1 MDTIIDFLMTYGYGG
16 MAMAAFVAGSVFPFS
31 SETILAG
38 LQLAG
43 LHPLPLF
50 LSATLGNVLG
60 SMFNYWIGS
69 FGKLE
74 WIERYLHV
82 GRDKVEKTRLWL
94 QGRGA
99 WMGVLLPSDTGQRTG
114 RYVGVHEGKPMVH
127 PAQHHYWQSRQV
139 RHTDMGSEGHSDM
152 RVASTIPHGSP

>member
-99 WMGVLLPSDTGQRTG
+99 WMGVFCFLPILGSALAVTLGYMRANPWFTLLSITIGKAV
-114 RYVGVHEGKPMVH
+114 RYATLIWAVK
-127 PAQHHYWQSRQV
+127 AIQ
-139 RHTDMGSEGHSDM
+139 T
-152 RVASTIPHGSP
+152 

>member
-99 WMGVLLPSDTGQRTG
+99 WMGVFCFLPILGSALAVTLGYMRAHPWFTLLSITIGKAV
-114 RYVGVHEGKPMVH
+114 RYAILIWAVK
-127 PAQHHYWQSRQV
+127 AIQ
-139 RHTDMGSEGHSDM
+139 T
-152 RVASTIPHGSP
+152 

>member
-60 SMFNYWIGS
+60 SMFNYWI
-69 FGKLE
+69 FT
-74 WIERYLHV
+74 INN
-82 GRDKVEKTRLWL
+82 
-94 QGRGA
+94 
-99 WMGVLLPSDTGQRTG
+99 
-114 RYVGVHEGKPMVH
+114 
-127 PAQHHYWQSRQV
+127 SRQITSFV
-139 RHTDMGSEGHSDM
+139 KDTYI
-152 RVASTIPHGSP
+152 TI

>member
-99 WMGVLLPSDTGQRTG
+99 WMGVFCFLPILGSALAVTLGYMRANPWFTLLSITIGKAV
-114 RYVGVHEGKPMVH
+114 RYAILIWAVK
-127 PAQHHYWQSRQV
+127 AIQ
-139 RHTDMGSEGHSDM
+139 T
-152 RVASTIPHGSP
+152 

>member
-82 GRDKVEKTRLWL
+82 GRDEVEKTRLWL

-99 WMGVLLPSDTGQRTG
+99 WMGVFCFLPILGSALAVTLGYMRANPWFTLLSITIGKAV
-114 RYVGVHEGKPMVH
+114 RYAILIWAVK
-127 PAQHHYWQSRQV
+127 AIQ
-139 RHTDMGSEGHSDM
+139 T
-152 RVASTIPHGSP
+152 